1 MEELMNHMHASSFHI
16 HKTVKV
22 WFRIIFFKKKVI
34 NFVIIFEAFHLN
46 SNL

>member
-22 WFRIIFFKKKVI
+22 WFRIFFLKKVI
-34 NFVIIFEAFHLN
+34 NVVIIFEAFHLN